1 MKNKQHSLYKEY
13 SGIKSLKEQGKID
26 KNFLSTID
34 NLSLEE
40 LIMVKLELS
49 IKAAGG
55 YLYGLQILRNLDNL
69 VKESVYRFALSV
81 TRSRLEASRLLG
93 TDIKT
98 FDKRLNKFK
107 IKEKLRKEKLDKDKE
122 IWYYL
127 FKILKEIKYWK
138 KVYY

>member
-1 MKNKQHSLYKEY
+1 MKNKQNNLYREY
-13 SGIKSLKEQGKID
+13 SGIKSLREKGKID
-26 KNFLSTID
+26 KNFLSKVD

-40 LIMVKLELS
+40 LIIVKLELS
-49 IKAAGG
+49 IRSAGG

-81 TRSRLEASRLLG
+81 TRSRMEASRLLG

-107 IKEKLRKEKLDKDKE
+107 IKEKIRKEKLDKEEDM
-122 IWYYL
+122 
-127 FKILKEIKYWK
+127 
-138 KVYY
+138 